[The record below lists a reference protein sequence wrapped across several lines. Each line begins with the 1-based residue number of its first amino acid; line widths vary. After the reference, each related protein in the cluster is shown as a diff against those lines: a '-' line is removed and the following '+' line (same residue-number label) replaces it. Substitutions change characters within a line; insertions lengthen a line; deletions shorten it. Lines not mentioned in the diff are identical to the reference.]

1 MVTET
6 EKKIPAVQWGLLYGI
21 IFGLSYSQEALF
33 SSNQNT
39 KFITGLALAGY
50 GDIAADWMARITD
63 PFPLF
68 SHLLKWQYQLLG
80 LYAGTHLSFFLIVGA
95 YGILGVQLAKSFFE
109 RTEDRQRALWVF
121 SLLWLLIH
129 IVGVR
134 NLWSGV
140 FPEGLA
146 GQYMLGD
153 YYQPCC
159 FGVLLLAGIAA
170 YSAGRILPA
179 SACFMLGP
187 LFHPAYLISS
197 ALIAAALII
206 LPANRG
212 LGIGWGKRLL
222 FLFLVG
228 VTVGAC
234 TVYNFYTLT
243 SSDPV
248 IRDTAHKIMAE
259 TRIPQHA
266 LPSEWKITQ
275 TALFFMA
282 GCAAAWLGR
291 KRLVGQL
298 LFVLVPVVAS
308 SVLWAAVFY
317 NPTVAVAAPWRVSV
331 FLAPLSWMLLLA
343 ALATWIARRTRQK
356 LVFPL
361 SARGKKWLV
370 LAGICACSGGVLHLG
385 FDYARKTH
393 NREYG
398 LTRFLAGYHT
408 SGNQYLVP
416 PEQTHIRLEAGV
428 PVFATWKSHPT
439 RDSEFLEW
447 YEKIEIARTLYGGR
461 SEGAQEALKA
471 VLGSHTVTHVV
482 WPQSKGAFP
491 FPQMGKQVFGD
502 SHFSLWELNKTGEP
516 QL

>member
-6 EKKIPAVQWGLLYGI
+6 GKKIPSVQWALLYGI
-21 IFGLSYSQEALF
+21 LFGLSYSQEALF

-68 SHLLKWQYQLLG
+68 SHVLKWQYQLLG
-80 LYAGTHLSFFLIVGA
+80 LYVGTHCSFFLIAGA
-95 YGILGVQLAKSFFE
+95 YGLLGVQLAKSLFE
-109 RTEDRQRALWVF
+109 GTEDRQRALWVF

-170 YSAGRILPA
+170 YSSGRIVSA
-179 SACFMLGP
+179 AACFMLAS

-197 ALIAAALII
+197 ALIAAALTV

-228 VTVGAC
+228 VEVGAYA
-234 TVYNFYTLT
+234 VYNMHALT
-243 SSDPV
+243 SGDPV
-248 IRDTAHKIMAE
+248 VRDTAHRLIAE

-266 LPSEWKITQ
+266 LPSEWKSTQ
-275 TALFFMA
+275 TAMFFIA

-291 KRLVGQL
+291 KRLVGQML
-298 LFVLVPVVAS
+298 IVLVPVVAAI
-308 SVLWAAVFY
+308 VLWAAAAY

-343 ALATWIARRTRQK
+343 ALATWIARSTRRR
-356 LVFPL
+356 LVLPF
-361 SARGKKWLV
+361 SSGVKKWLI
-370 LAGICACSGGVLHLG
+370 LAGICACLGGVLHLG
-385 FDYARKTH
+385 FDYTRKTH

-398 LTRFLAGYHT
+398 LTRFLASYHT
-408 SGNQYLVP
+408 SGNQYLAP
-416 PEQTHIRLEAGV
+416 PDQTRIRLEAGV

-447 YEKIEIARTLYGGR
+447 YKKIEIARTIYDGR

-471 VLGSHTVTHVV
+471 VIGSHAVTHVI

-491 FPQMGKQVFGD
+491 FSQMGTQVFGD
-502 SHFSLWELNKTGEP
+502 SHFSLWDLSKTGEP
-516 QL
+516 KL